1 MLPNEIRPMVPEEI
15 RAHLLALAHER
26 VAAEALGL
34 RADGAY
40 MTDLEEEIAT
50 YRHALVLASVTE
62 TAVLRGELFGRDQ
75 G

>member
-1 MLPNEIRPMVPEEI
+1 MRREEAMLLDEI
-15 RAHLLALAHER
+15 RAHLLSLAHER

-40 MTDLEEEIAT
+40 MTDLNEEIAT
-50 YRHALVLASVTE
+50 CRRALVGASVTE
-62 TAVLRGELFGRDQ
+62 IAVLRGLLFGRDQ